1 MSKRWVKK
9 IAPPANCRLNPLMR
23 LFAILLLCLN
33 WAHAKAPNVLVIMAD
48 DMGYSDLGCY
58 GGEIATPHLDGLA
71 RNGLRF
77 TQFYNTARC
86 WTTRA
91 AMLTGYYAQQV
102 RRDSSGA
109 VRRGNRPEWAR
120 LLPVMLKPAGY
131 RSYHSGK
138 WHVDGMPMANGFDRS
153 YYINNHGFFRLKFHF
168 LDDQRQPATPI
179 SPDFYA
185 TDAIADHA
193 ITVLK
198 EHQQEHASKPF
209 FHFLAFT
216 APHFPLHAL
225 PKDIERY
232 RARYRQ
238 GWEKIRTD
246 RWERQ
251 KKLGLVHGPLPAVE
265 SKVGP
270 PYHFPD
276 AYKILGPGE
285 VRYPDPW
292 KQLTEEQQI
301 FQADKMA
308 VHAAMVDSMDRAI
321 GRVLDQLRAMK
332 AFDDTLILFMSDNGA
347 SAEVMVRGD
356 GHDPKE
362 PLGSAFTYLCLGAG
376 WSTASNTPF
385 RMHKTW
391 VHEGGACT
399 PLVAHWPKGITAR
412 GELRE
417 TQGHVIDV
425 VPTVLELAGLPKA
438 YPGPKAPA
446 GPGRSLVP
454 VFAKDAVLKRDTLW
468 WAHEGNRAVR
478 VKDWKLVAAKDQP
491 WELFDLSKDR
501 AEARNLATRFPAKVK
516 ELERV
521 WQMQADQFARDAAGK
536 PQK

>member
-1 MSKRWVKK
+1 M
-9 IAPPANCRLNPLMR
+9 
-23 LFAILLLCLN
+23 
-33 WAHAKAPNVLVIMAD
+33 
-48 DMGYSDLGCY
+48 
-58 GGEIATPHLDGLA
+58 
-71 RNGLRF
+71 
-77 TQFYNTARC
+77 
-86 WTTRA
+86 
-91 AMLTGYYAQQV
+91 
-102 RRDSSGA
+102 
-109 VRRGNRPEWAR
+109 
-120 LLPVMLKPAGY
+120 
-131 RSYHSGK
+131 
-138 WHVDGMPMANGFDRS
+138 
-153 YYINNHGFFRLKFHF
+153 
-168 LDDQRQPATPI
+168 
-179 SPDFYA
+179 
-185 TDAIADHA
+185 
-193 ITVLK
+193 LK

-265 SKVGP
+265 SRWDRRII
-270 PYHFPD
+270 FPD

-399 PLVAHWPKGITAR
+399 PLVAHWPKGIAAR
-412 GELRE
+412 GELRQ

-425 VPTVLELAGLPKA
+425 VPTVLELAGLPQA
-438 YPGPKAPA
+438 YPAPNATGRPGPQSGA
-446 GPGRSLVP
+446 GVCQGCGPETRHAMVGARGQSRG
-454 VFAKDAVLKRDTLW
+454 AS
-468 WAHEGNRAVR
+468 EGLETRGGQG
-478 VKDWKLVAAKDQP
+478 QP

-521 WQMQADQFARDAAGK
+521 WQTQADQFARDAAGK

>member
-1 MSKRWVKK
+1 MNW
-9 IAPPANCRLNPLMR
+9 LMR
-23 LFAILLLCLN
+23 FLFALVLCLN
-33 WAHAKAPNVLVIMAD
+33 WVHAKPPNVLVIMAD
-48 DMGYSDLGCY
+48 DLGYSDLGCY
-58 GGEIATPHLDGLA
+58 GGEIETPHLDGLA
-71 RNGLRF
+71 KNGLRY

-86 WTTRA
+86 WPTRA

-102 RRDSSGA
+102 RRDRLPGQK
-109 VRRGNRPEWAR
+109 RRGNRPKWAR
-120 LLPVMLKPAGY
+120 LLPAMLKPAGY

-138 WHVDGMPMANGFDRS
+138 WHVDGKPLANGFDRS
-153 YYINNHGFFRLKFHF
+153 NYIINHGFFRLKFHF

-179 SPDFYA
+179 SPKFYA

-193 ITVLK
+193 VTVLK
-198 EHQQEHASKPF
+198 EHQAKHRDKPF

-216 APHFPLHAL
+216 APHFQLHAL

-238 GWEKIRTD
+238 GWDKIRGA

-251 KKLGLVHGPLPAVE
+251 RELGLLHGQLSAVE
-265 SKVGP
+265 HKVGP

-276 AYKILGPGE
+276 AYKTLGPGE
-285 VRYPDPW
+285 VRFPDPW
-292 KQLTEEQQI
+292 AKLTKEQRA

-321 GRVLDQLRAMK
+321 GRVLDELRAMK
-332 AFDDTLILFMSDNGA
+332 VFDDTLVLFMSDNGA

-362 PLGSAFTYLCLGAG
+362 PLGSAVTYLCLGAG

-399 PLVAHWPKGITAR
+399 PLVVHWPKGIKAR
-412 GELRE
+412 GELRRS
-417 TQGHVIDV
+417 QGHVIDV

-438 YPGPKAPA
+438 YPGPNAPA
-446 GPGRSLVP
+446 GPGRSLVST
-454 VFAKDAVLKRDTLW
+454 FAKDVAVKRDYLW
-468 WAHEGNRAVR
+468 WAHDGHRALR
-478 VKDWKLVAAKDQP
+478 MADWKLVATKDQP

-501 AEARNLATRFPAKVK
+501 TEAQDLAARFPGKVK
-516 ELERV
+516 ELEQL
-521 WQMQADQFARDAAGK
+521 WQAKADQFARDAGSSPK
-536 PQK
+536 PKK